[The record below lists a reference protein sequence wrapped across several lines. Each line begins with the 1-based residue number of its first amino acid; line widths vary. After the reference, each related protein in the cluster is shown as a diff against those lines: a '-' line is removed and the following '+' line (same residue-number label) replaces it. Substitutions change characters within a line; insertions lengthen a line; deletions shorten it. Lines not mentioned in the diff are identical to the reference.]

1 MADISLLKNGMT
13 DSKCSTI
20 DDRYDILETL
30 GKKAG
35 RRTLLAVDRQTQ
47 ERVIIKMLAF
57 SCDLGWDD
65 LKLFEREAQT
75 LKTLSHPAIP
85 RYLDSLEFDG
95 PKSKGFALVQSYIP
109 GNSLET
115 YVQAGRAFTVAEIK
129 AIALQILDILTYL
142 HGRHPPAIHRDIKP
156 SNIVVQEAA
165 DGSISNVYLVDFG
178 SVQTLAST
186 AGKTVT
192 VVGTYGYMPPEQ
204 FGGYA
209 TPASDLYSLGATLVA
224 LATMAHPADLPQK
237 DLRIDFDRVIPASL
251 SLSPAFLDWLRGMTE
266 PDAQQR
272 FASAAAAKAALV
284 SGKLRTPPRSS
295 LGSLKWITLRL
306 FGRSLGYS
314 VLGGVW
320 VAICALLFG
329 TGMFVLPLYGSMF
342 GLLYGVA
349 IACPLIFFN
358 AISVTLLTRG
368 CFFPLKHPIVYR
380 RSIAFASTLLCTTA
394 SLFVFQFLFHSGASL
409 PGLGSG
415 FFFTGIPSAIAGLA
429 MGFSTKPLCNWYER
443 QFK

>member
-1 MADISLLKNGMT
+1 MT
-13 DSKCSTI
+13 DSKSSTI
-20 DDRYDILETL
+20 NDRYDILETL

-35 RRTLLAVDRQTQ
+35 RRTLLAVNRQTH
-47 ERVIIKMLAF
+47 ERVIIKVLTF
-57 SCDLGWDD
+57 RCDLGWED

-75 LKTLSHPAIP
+75 LKALSHPAIP
-85 RYLDSLEFDG
+85 RYLDSFESFEFDG
-95 PKSKGFALVQSYIP
+95 PKSKGFALIQSYIP
-109 GNSLET
+109 GKSLEA
-115 YVQAGRAFTVAEIK
+115 YVQTGRQFTAAEMK

-156 SNIVVQEAA
+156 SNIVVQEAT
-165 DGSISNVYLVDFG
+165 DGSIAKVYLVDFG

-209 TPASDLYSLGATLVA
+209 TPNSDLYSLGATLVA

-237 DLRIDFDRVIPASL
+237 DLRIDLDRAIPTSL
-251 SLSPAFLDWLRGMTE
+251 SLSPAFIDWLRGMTE
-266 PDAQQR
+266 PNAQQR

-284 SGKLRTPPRSS
+284 SGKLRTPSPSN
-295 LGSLKWITLRL
+295 LGSLKWMTLRL
-306 FGRSLGYS
+306 LGRSFGYS
-314 VLGGVW
+314 LLGGVW
-320 VAICALLFG
+320 VATCALLFG
-329 TGMFVLPLYGSMF
+329 TGMFVVPLYGSMF

-349 IACPLIFFN
+349 IACPLVLFN
-358 AISVTLLTRG
+358 AISITLLTRS

-380 RSIAFASTLLCTTA
+380 RSITFASTLLCTTA
-394 SLFVFQFLFHSGASL
+394 ALFEFSFILKTG
-409 PGLGSG
+409 PLGG
-415 FFFTGIPSAIAGLA
+415 VGGNFFFTGVPAVIAGLA
-429 MGFSTKPLCNWYER
+429 MGLSTKPLCNWYER